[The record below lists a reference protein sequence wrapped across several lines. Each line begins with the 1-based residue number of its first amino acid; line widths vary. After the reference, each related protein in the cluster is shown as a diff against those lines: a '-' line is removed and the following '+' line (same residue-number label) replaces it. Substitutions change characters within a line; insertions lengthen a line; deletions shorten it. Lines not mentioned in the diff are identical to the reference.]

1 MDNWDIIIDDDSAGG
16 VADIV
21 ALKIE
26 GSDLVVNLVHCKYST
41 GQPGARVEDLY
52 EVCGQAQKSIM
63 RRLNQEA
70 MIEKLIYRERNRQ
83 RKHGF
88 SGIIVGNES
97 KLMGIADKSRLL
109 RPKFTITIAQPGVSK
124 SLVSNEQ
131 LELIASTEKYI
142 KDSGGKTPLIVI
154 TSE

>member
-1 MDNWDIIIDDDSAGG
+1 MAGKGGLSLEKVKKPKIILEFEKQIRYND
-16 VADIV
+16 
-21 ALKIE
+21 
-26 GSDLVVNLVHCKYST
+26 CY
-41 GQPGARVEDLY
+41 
-52 EVCGQAQKSIM
+52 M

-70 MIEKLIYRERNRQ
+70 MIEKLIQRERNRQ
-83 RKHGF
+83 RKHGY
-88 SGIIVGNES
+88 SGIMVGDEA

-109 RPKFTITIAQPGVSK
+109 KPKFTITIAQPGVSK

-131 LELIASTEKYI
+131 LELLASTEKYI